1 MAIAWLLDAPL
12 VAGVLPTVVSVLGL
26 LGAVYLVHGRGRRW
40 WLRAVP
46 ISVAVGAAVAALAQL
61 VIVVARPFPDPL
73 PLRVLFWTAVAVAA
87 ASLFVAGLVAGG
99 RRGRARL
106 VLGAVALLL
115 VVSTV
120 GVKINAFYG
129 YRPTLAAVLGVPA
142 ADEIDLA
149 SLPTAPTTVAPQQGE
164 PLSARWRPP
173 PDMPAE
179 GKITHVTIP
188 GTVSGFAARQ
198 ALVYLPPAY
207 LGSVRATLPVLVLI
221 PGQPGGPQDWLVA
234 GQLADVMNRFAA
246 AHHGLAPVVV
256 VPDAM
261 GSAFGNPL
269 CIDSRLGNSETYL
282 AVDVPAWTAANLH
295 VDQRHLT
302 IGGFS
307 FGGTCALQLAVRRPD
322 VYPSFLD
329 ISGQSEPTLGD
340 RAQTVAAAF
349 GGDEEAFRRVNPLDE
364 MQRTTFPNTAGII
377 AVGLDDTMY
386 RPDAEKVAAAARA
399 AGMAITLTELNGAHS
414 WTIASQALSGA
425 LPWISGR
432 TGLLPP

>member
-1 MAIAWLLDAPL
+1 MAISWLLESSL

-26 LGAVYLVHGRGRRW
+26 LGAVYLVYGRGRRW

-46 ISVAVGAAVAALAQL
+46 TSVAAGVAAAALVQL

-87 ASLFVAGLVAGG
+87 MALLVASG

-106 VLGAVALLL
+106 VLGVVALLL
-115 VVSTV
+115 VASTV
-120 GVKINAFYG
+120 AVKINAFYG
-129 YRPTLAAVLGVPA
+129 YRPTLAAVLGLPA

-149 SLPTAPTTVAPQQGE
+149 SLPADPTTVGPQHGE
-164 PLSARWRPP
+164 PLSASWRPP

-179 GKITHVTIP
+179 GKITRVTIP

-234 GQLADVMNRFAA
+234 GRLADVMDRFAA

-269 CIDSRLGNSETYL
+269 CIDSRLGNAETYL

-295 VDQRHLT
+295 VDQRHLV

-364 MQRTTFPNTAGII
+364 MQRARFPDTAGII
-377 AVGLDDTMY
+377 AVGVDDTMY
-386 RPDAEKVAAAARA
+386 RPDAEEVAAAARA
-399 AGMAITLTELNGAHS
+399 AGMTITLTELDGAHS
-414 WTIASQALSGA
+414 WTVATQALTGA
-425 LPWISGR
+425 LPWMAGR